1 MSKKILSDVFLL
13 LREMEVVSSE
23 SEFCMDWLGRSECY
37 LRTLRFKG
45 SEPSIAT
52 LAICASKLQ
61 YYAGLMEDLDE
72 YKAVSEQ
79 FYVLSEQCHKEI
91 NLKSKALWSSA
102 EVGSTA

>member
-1 MSKKILSDVFLL
+1 MSKKILGDVFLL
-13 LREMEVVSSE
+13 LRGMGVVSSE

-61 YYAGLMEDLDE
+61 HYAGLIESLVE
-72 YKAVSEQ
+72 YKAESER
-79 FYVLSEQCHKEI
+79 FYELSELCHKEI
-91 NLKSKALWSSA
+91 NLKSKSLWCSS
-102 EVGSTA
+102 EIGSTA